1 MEEQMQKMEEE
12 MKSTQALFQNYAFE
26 KKQMRLQVEKLE
38 ECLEAADKRNQ
49 LDQRFVNTTKAA

>member
-1 MEEQMQKMEEE
+1 MQKMEEE